1 MVYVVMPSKMV
12 SYIFVQ
18 KLVMYKVVVMLFLG
32 LGFISC
38 NSDVDAGEFVVGS
51 DYLAVNNKVIL
62 IDTLSLEMSTI
73 NFDSLVTSNQSRI
86 LIGNYDDPVFG
97 KVKSESYFQLSAVS
111 YPLYNENSDT
121 EGTNYVFDSIAMIL
135 KYDNYFYGDT
145 TKVQSF
151 SIHQLTQKVKPV
163 SDDGNNISFYNNAT
177 LNFDAK
183 SLGGISYKPHP
194 TGKDSIIIKM
204 DNDFGEALFLKLKKR
219 ELTNFDEFTAY
230 LKGLTLQSTANTST
244 SVIGFNTSSIVRLY
258 YSKYQ
263 GDAETSLI
271 KDFSILDASKQFNN
285 ITLDRSGT
293 IIQDLPV
300 STSKLSS
307 VQTGNKAFIQS
318 GTGMACRIDFPSIK
332 QLKYIATKGAIV
344 DAVLLIKP
352 QNNLYS
358 DAYPLPDSLQVFT
371 CDKLNRIKGSLYN
384 AKGDVLYAVLNKT
397 NDEFNENVEYKIS
410 IGAFL
415 QSEMVKQSDNKSSLI
430 LTLPTIS
437 KAVDRVVLGDQK
449 NTSNKMEL
457 KIYYI
462 TY

>member
-1 MVYVVMPSKMV
+1 
-12 SYIFVQ
+12 
-18 KLVMYKVVVMLFLG
+18 
-32 LGFISC
+32 
-38 NSDVDAGEFVVGS
+38 
-51 DYLAVNNKVIL
+51 
-62 IDTLSLEMSTI
+62 
-73 NFDSLVTSNQSRI
+73 
-86 LIGNYDDPVFG
+86 
-97 KVKSESYFQLSAVS
+97 
-111 YPLYNENSDT
+111 
-121 EGTNYVFDSIAMIL
+121 
-135 KYDNYFYGDT
+135 
-145 TKVQSF
+145 
-151 SIHQLTQKVKPV
+151 
-163 SDDGNNISFYNNAT
+163 
-177 LNFDAK
+177 
-183 SLGGISYKPHP
+183 
-194 TGKDSIIIKM
+194 
-204 DNDFGEALFLKLKKR
+204 
-219 ELTNFDEFTAY
+219 
-230 LKGLTLQSTANTST
+230 
-244 SVIGFNTSSIVRLY
+244 
-258 YSKYQ
+258 
-263 GDAETSLI
+263 
-271 KDFSILDASKQFNN
+271 
-285 ITLDRSGT
+285 
-293 IIQDLPV
+293 
-300 STSKLSS
+300 LSS